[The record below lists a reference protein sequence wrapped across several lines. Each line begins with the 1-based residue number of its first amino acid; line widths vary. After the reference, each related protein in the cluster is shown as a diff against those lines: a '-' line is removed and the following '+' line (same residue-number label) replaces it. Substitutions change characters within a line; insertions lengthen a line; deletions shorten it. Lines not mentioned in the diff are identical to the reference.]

1 MPKEKKG
8 NILDI
13 INKRE
18 ILSVIW
24 SSSTAYTSGQYV
36 VYGNYFYKC
45 IKNATAGTV
54 PTNTTYWEKTNLAS
68 EITTLNS
75 NLTTFIKR
83 TNIVVSPRGT
93 FSSLV
98 QEGDQWVFIIVS
110 NDNVI
115 CIFTAQKNDGEITI
129 TNIQKPSNY
138 EIGAYKNGTIDV
150 AYNTTSTYCRGIAF
164 RMA

>member
-36 VYGNYFYKC
+36 IYQNYIYRC
-45 IKNATAGTV
+45 IKNAAAGTA
-54 PTNTTYWEKTNLAS
+54 PTNATYWEKTNLAS

-75 NLTTFIKR
+75 NLANIQSTTPSVSGNGIINVDSIKSNSIIWVNGY
-83 TNIVVSPRGT
+83 TANAGT
-93 FSSLV
+93 QPFSSVHYLL
-98 QEGDQWVFIIVS
+98 
-110 NDNVI
+110 
-115 CIFTAQKNDGEITI
+115 ITI
-129 TNIQKPSNY
+129 TGGSEYVQQFAITSGSSKYRTY
-138 EIGAYKNGTIDV
+138 ENSSK
-150 AYNTTSTYCRGIAF
+150 SWSEWR
-164 RMA
+164 